1 MRVEN
6 AIGALKK
13 RYQILRKST
22 PYVAKK
28 MAAVVY
34 VCVVLHNFLLDRGD
48 IVAEDNHN
56 VFDSDSED
64 EDEVPAQYEPG
75 TREDVLQL
83 RETLKEFWW
92 NRRHS
97 DKLLAWN

>member
-1 MRVEN
+1 M
-6 AIGALKK
+6 
-13 RYQILRKST
+13 
-22 PYVAKK
+22 
-28 MAAVVY
+28 
-34 VCVVLHNFLLDRGD
+34 
-48 IVAEDNHN
+48 AEDNHN

-97 DKLLAWN
+97 DELPTWD

>member
-1 MRVEN
+1 MN
-6 AIGALKK
+6 YL
-13 RYQILRKST
+13 T
-22 PYVAKK
+22 W
-28 MAAVVY
+28 
-34 VCVVLHNFLLDRGD
+34 FLLDRGD

-64 EDEVPAQYEPG
+64 EDEVPAQYKPG
-75 TREDVLQL
+75 TREDILQL

-97 DKLLAWN
+97 DELPAWD

>member
-1 MRVEN
+1 M
-6 AIGALKK
+6 
-13 RYQILRKST
+13 
-22 PYVAKK
+22 
-28 MAAVVY
+28 
-34 VCVVLHNFLLDRGD
+34 
-48 IVAEDNHN
+48 AEDNHN

-92 NRRHS
+92 NGRHS
-97 DKLLAWN
+97 DELPAWD